1 MRQEARLDG
10 WSWDGWRPGGLDGGQ
25 WMEAGLE
32 GGGLREGGLD
42 GGQEDGGAAGWMRGA
57 GRWVWRGWME
67 AVGLD
72 GGGYGGWAGEDGW
85 RAWMEEWRVLD
96 GEEWRDG
103 GG

>member
-1 MRQEARLDG
+1 MGGDDG
-10 WSWDGWRPGGLDGGQ
+10 RDGC
-25 WMEAGLE
+25 
-32 GGGLREGGLD
+32 
-42 GGQEDGGAAGWMRGA
+42 GA

-72 GGGYGGWAGEDGW
+72 GGGWMGWRVGGRRWMEGPGWGGGRRLGWRDGLGA